1 MAQVQ
6 GAGEMDG
13 QIDLAV
19 PWFELQSRPMAVQNS
34 PHVSD
39 VSFRGENRN
48 KDVGKELPSPSLA
61 GLGFWPVISGRNRL
75 GETEHAKA
83 SR

>member
-19 PWFELQSRPMAVQNS
+19 PWFELQSRPMAVPEFPTRLRRIFS
-34 PHVSD
+34 G
-39 VSFRGENRN
+39 GE
-48 KDVGKELPSPSLA
+48 P
-61 GLGFWPVISGRNRL
+61 
-75 GETEHAKA
+75 
-83 SR
+83 